1 MKSHLNQWMRIGAVV
16 LILSTAACAMPNGE
30 GAIPDD
36 EEQQVEQ
43 KVNATL
49 TAMAAD
55 ATQKAETKPPTETE
69 PPMGRLTGKLAY
81 PSEFLPPQRVV
92 AFDVTDMAIYF
103 STDVTSGGIY
113 EIELP
118 PGTYLV
124 VAYLIDPSELGMMPG
139 FSAGYSQAVLCG
151 LDVECEDHSL
161 VPVDVVGGDERVE
174 INPIDWY
181 APFEQ
186 MVDWP
191 EDPNQ
196 KGTGSIRGRLGYPSE
211 YIPPLRVVAFDVFS
225 QDYFFIET
233 ELNQTEYQMDDLPP
247 GTYHVIAYVIDA
259 ESDFGGAYSQFV
271 TCGLN
276 VDCTDH
282 SLIDVYVYPGQV
294 TEDVDPVDFYTRP
307 SEAGW
312 PEDPT
317 Q

>member
-139 FSAGYSQAVLCG
+139 FSAGYSQAVSC
-151 LDVECEDHSL
+151 
-161 VPVDVVGGDERVE
+161 
-174 INPIDWY
+174 
-181 APFEQ
+181 
-186 MVDWP
+186 
-191 EDPNQ
+191 
-196 KGTGSIRGRLGYPSE
+196 
-211 YIPPLRVVAFDVFS
+211 
-225 QDYFFIET
+225 
-233 ELNQTEYQMDDLPP
+233 
-247 GTYHVIAYVIDA
+247 
-259 ESDFGGAYSQFV
+259 
-271 TCGLN
+271 
-276 VDCTDH
+276 
-282 SLIDVYVYPGQV
+282 
-294 TEDVDPVDFYTRP
+294 
-307 SEAGW
+307 AGW
-312 PEDPT
+312 MLNARITAWCPWTWLAVMNGLRLTRLIGMRPLNRW
-317 Q
+317 